1 MAPIV
6 KLKISN
12 PNNSDYPV
20 IILRKFFNMIFIDHN
35 GKKLHI
41 YTATVFGGADRQ
53 CGSDGNKL
61 KGLPKPEELP
71 EPKCHDGDKNRGMCS
86 LRFEYEIESKNQTG
100 GADNVVS
107 LRCKEIQ
114 DITKSLISKDGG
126 HKHNFY
132 QLEQLSNVWAKL
144 DPLDTQKKA
153 EKALNKLYPEY
164 YSSETD
170 KKQVEK
176 KLPDFKD
183 KIAFWTCG
191 EDVDKTHQFIAYPG
205 EFSQNDNAYT
215 LEAAKEAAETY
226 GLEVVNWIKT
236 TIELDS
242 DILKP
247 RDILGRQIEFVI
259 EFADGDIF
267 YTPDFTWYF
276 APPPN
281 YIVDDMSSVDIGCK
295 KGISDIVTPVADR
308 GTVQF
313 REWLIEDILSRKKF
327 RVLMK
332 DHIRANPYS
341 LSGSKVKVNLSFSNP
356 KKHGNLQFLVG
367 LLVSHFLGVCSD
379 MGRLDRYRA
388 ACDDAGLCG
397 PACKIF
403 AQFQG
408 CICENICNLLSILF
422 PAAFILAFF
431 AFCFRQNDCMPVK
444 DRTRIGLMAIIGRW
458 IGLCATVFL
467 ALYINLGWLVIP
479 GVMQG
484 LVKTCVAN
492 QVIVFVALLF
502 SLVGNGFYTIYCW
515 HFKKKH
521 LIDFL

>member
-1 MAPIV
+1 MAPTV

-12 PNNSDYPV
+12 PNNSNYPV
-20 IILRKFFNMIFIDHN
+20 IILRKFFNMIFVDHN
-35 GKKLHI
+35 GKGLHI
-41 YTATVFGGADRQ
+41 YTATVFSGAERSSPSGHTSPPTPGD
-53 CGSDGNKL
+53 
-61 KGLPKPEELP
+61 LPV
-71 EPKCHDGDKNRGMCS
+71 PKCRESRKNGKDTGNCS
-86 LRFEYEIESKNQTG
+86 LKFEYEIEGKNRTG
-100 GADNVVS
+100 RANNTVPLS
-107 LRCKEIQ
+107 CKDIQ
-114 DITKSLISKDGG
+114 DITNSLITEDPKEKG
-126 HKHNFY
+126 HFY
-132 QLEQLSNVWAKL
+132 QLKQLSSVWEKL
-144 DPLDTQKKA
+144 EPLKTQNKA
-153 EKALNKLYPEY
+153 GEALDNLYPEY
-164 YSSETD
+164 YQKLKDEH
-170 KKQVEK
+170 KEK
-176 KLPDFKD
+176 ILPDFKNQ
-183 KIAFWTCG
+183 IAFWTN
-191 EDVDKTHQFIAYPG
+191 EETVEKTHKFIAYPG
-205 EFSQNDNAYT
+205 VFSRSGNTYT
-215 LEAAKEAAETY
+215 LEAAETAAYTY
-226 GLEVVNWIKT
+226 GLEVVNWVKT

-247 RDILGRQIEFVI
+247 MDILGRQIDFVVEF
-259 EFADGDIF
+259 EEGGIF

-281 YIVDDMSSVDIGCK
+281 YIVDDIASVDIGDK
-295 KGISDIVTPVADR
+295 KGILDIVTPVADR

-313 REWLIEDILSRKKF
+313 HEWLVEDIMLRKKF

-332 DHIRANPYS
+332 DHIRANPYI
-341 LSGSKVKVNLSFSNP
+341 LSGKKVKVNLSFSNP

-367 LLVSHFLGVCSD
+367 LLVSHLLGVCSD

-444 DRTRIGLMAIIGRW
+444 DRTRIGRMAIIGRW
-458 IGLCATVFL
+458 IGLCATFFL

-492 QVIVFVALLF
+492 QVIVFVAMLC
-502 SLVGNGFYTIYCW
+502 SLVGNSFYTIYCW
-515 HFKKKH
+515 HFKKKN
-521 LIDFL
+521 LVDFL